1 MNLIRCLWGNSS
13 IHAKIRSTLAY
24 GYMKAKDDNRFAELQ
39 HNSTTQNK
47 QLWQGWANT
56 MYNPYKPIT
65 LGVEY
70 VYGERETFDG
80 RNGVDNRF
88 NMIAS
93 YDF

>member
-70 VYGERETFDG
+70 VYGERELSMVETG
-80 RNGVDNRF
+80 W
-88 NMIAS
+88 ITAS
-93 YDF
+93 T